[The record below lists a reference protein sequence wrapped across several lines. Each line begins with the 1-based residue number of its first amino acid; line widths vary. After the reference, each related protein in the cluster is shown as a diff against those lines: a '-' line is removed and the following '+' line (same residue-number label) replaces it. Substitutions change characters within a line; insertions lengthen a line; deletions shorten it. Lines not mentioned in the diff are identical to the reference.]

1 MEDIIVDYVL
11 LKITSVNLK
20 TEHKLSKMKYTEI
33 LKKKK
38 KLEPQEPGGQ
48 NLVILDI

>member
-1 MEDIIVDYVL
+1 MEDIIDYVL
-11 LKITSVNLK
+11 QKIKSVNLK
-20 TEHKLSKMKYTEI
+20 TEHKLSKNEVHRD

-38 KLEPQEPGGQ
+38 KKSEPQEPGGQ